1 MLYLIFVFQF
11 VPLNI
16 STAIKYLNQNDAI
29 LQLYLA
35 FKQSQQYI
43 GFFYVTS
50 LYVICY
56 MYMLYANDLL
66 WANDEWTAL
75 LNQNV

>member
-1 MLYLIFVFQF
+1 MFQF

-43 GFFYVTS
+43 GFFYMLQV
-50 LYVICY
+50 
-56 MYMLYANDLL
+56 YMLYVTCVCYMLMIFFGPMMSGQL
-66 WANDEWTAL
+66 Y
-75 LNQNV
+75 